1 MEIGIKL
8 KELRLKNQLT
18 QEELADRSELTK
30 GYISQLENDLTSPS
44 IATLKDILQ
53 ALGSSL
59 SEFFSE
65 DEEEPLVFTKE
76 DYFLKEGENSSVTW
90 LVPTAQKN
98 AMEPIML
105 RLKGGAATEKDLP
118 HDGEE
123 FGYVLKGTI
132 KVCVGKRDCEAK
144 EKVFISAPTKHII
157 WSILRTKRR
166 WYCGCPVLRIF
177 REFSYK

>member
-59 SEFFSE
+59 SAFFSE

-132 KVCVGKRDCEAK
+132 KVCVSKRDCEAK
-144 EKVFISAPTKHII
+144 EGESFYFRSNKTHYLVNLTDEEAVVLWLS
-157 WSILRTKRR
+157 
-166 WYCGCPVLRIF
+166 CPPNF
-177 REFSYK
+177 